1 VIGTEA
7 KTRDLLLEFELAL
20 DADTCDELVEEDWGR
35 AYLCPSLPLVWDAS
49 WLAIE
54 EPGMTVDELVR
65 LADRVLGGA
74 GFAHRTVVVIDE
86 AEGRRLLGEAAP
98 PPGWEV
104 ELVEYMLWTAESGRG
119 PLSAVAETTLAEIL
133 PLRRDLI
140 HSWLPESEA
149 DPDRTVE
156 QLLEMDRR
164 FGEAA
169 GDRWFVT
176 PATAPAAGCR
186 LLERG
191 GIGQVEEV
199 ATARPAR
206 GRGLAQAV
214 VLAAIAASRAE
225 NEVTFI
231 VADAD
236 DWPRLLY
243 EKLGFSTVGN
253 LHVLRRKPQPPA
265 R

>member
-1 VIGTEA
+1 
-7 KTRDLLLEFELAL
+7 
-20 DADTCDELVEEDWGR
+20 
-35 AYLCPSLPLVWDAS
+35 
-49 WLAIE
+49 
-54 EPGMTVDELVR
+54 
-65 LADRVLGGA
+65 
-74 GFAHRTVVVIDE
+74 
-86 AEGRRLLGEAAP
+86 
-98 PPGWEV
+98 
-104 ELVEYMLWTAESGRG
+104 
-119 PLSAVAETTLAEIL
+119 VAETTLAEIL

-169 GDRWFVT
+169 GDRWFVA

-236 DWPRLLY
+236 DWPRMLY
-243 EKLGFSTVGN
+243 EKLGFSSVGN